1 MSKPSDRLMAEDIE
15 YMIQGHQ
22 VHRDVYTSR
31 AVYDAEMRHLFANA
45 WVFVGQESNP
55 KEGRLLHH
63 ANREA
68 NPLYKSVTVMVRS
81 KCFTTAV
88 RTKAPRSPLIVRE
101 TRANFSLSLSCVV
114 FQDRWLS
121 LGHST

>member
-45 WVFVGQESNP
+45 WVFVGHESQTP
-55 KEGRLLHH
+55 KKEITTPRKS
-63 ANREA
+63 EA